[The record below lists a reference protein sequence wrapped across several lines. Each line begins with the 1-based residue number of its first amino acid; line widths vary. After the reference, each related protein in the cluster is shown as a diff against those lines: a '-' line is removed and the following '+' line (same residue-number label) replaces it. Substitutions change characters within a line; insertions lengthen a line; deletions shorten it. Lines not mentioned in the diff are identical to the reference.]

1 MRKLI
6 LLSLLA
12 AAAMPAAASAQSR
25 EEIRRDR
32 QDVREERQDLREAR
46 RYGDRDDIREERR
59 DLRDARQ
66 ELREDRADRNRS
78 RYAAPYRGWNY
89 SQIGIGY
96 QLRPT
101 FYSSRYFVSDYSR
114 RGLRQ
119 PGRFQ
124 RWIRYGDDLVL
135 VNVRNGRVIQ
145 VLRNRY

>member
-6 LLSLLA
+6 LLSLMA
-12 AAAMPAAASAQSR
+12 AAAMPAAVSAQSR

-32 QDVREERQDLREAR
+32 QDVREERQDLSEAR
-46 RYGDRDDIREERR
+46 RYGDRSDVREERR
-59 DLRDARQ
+59 DVREARQ
-66 ELREDRADRNRS
+66 ELREDRADRNRV
-78 RYAAPYRGWNY
+78 RYAAPYRGWSY
-89 SQIGIGY
+89 SAVGVGY

-101 FYSSRYFVSDYSR
+101 FYANRYFVEDYSR

>member
-1 MRKLI
+1 MRKFILVSLI
-6 LLSLLA
+6 A

-25 EEIRRDR
+25 DEIRRDR
-32 QDVREERQDLREAR
+32 QEVQEQRQDLREAR
-46 RYGDRDDIREERR
+46 RYGDRNDVREERR
-59 DLRDARQ
+59 DLREARQ

-78 RYAAPYRGWNY
+78 RYAAPYRGWRY
-89 SQIGIGY
+89 SAIGVGH

-101 FYSSRYFVSDYSR
+101 FYSSRYFVTDYPR
-114 RGLRQ
+114 RGLHR

>member
-1 MRKLI
+1 MRKLM
-6 LLSLLA
+6 LMSLLA
-12 AAAMPAAASAQSR
+12 AAAMPAVASAQSR

-32 QDVREERQDLREAR
+32 RQVQEERQDLQDAR
-46 RYGDRDDIREERR
+46 RYGDRRDIREERR
-59 DLRDARQ
+59 ELRDARQ
-66 ELREDRADRNRS
+66 ELREDRADRNRV
-78 RYAAPYRGWNY
+78 RYAAPYRGWTYNR
-89 SQIGIGY
+89 IGTGY

-101 FYSSRYFVSDYSR
+101 FYSSRYFVTDYSR